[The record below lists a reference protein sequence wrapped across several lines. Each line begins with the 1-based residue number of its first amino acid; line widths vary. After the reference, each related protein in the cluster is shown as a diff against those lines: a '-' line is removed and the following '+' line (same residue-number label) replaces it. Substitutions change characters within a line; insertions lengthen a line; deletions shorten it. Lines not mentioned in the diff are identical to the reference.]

1 VGDQELGEQQANIT
15 VQVQPNARRNEALGF
30 KDGIL
35 YVKIAA
41 PPVKG
46 EANRELVKFLSQLI
60 GVSKDSINIKSGY
73 TGRRKVIIFT
83 GLDRDH
89 IIERIKPSGA

>member
-1 VGDQELGEQQANIT
+1 MSERQAYIT
-15 VQVQPNARRNEALGF
+15 IQVQPNARRNEALGF
-30 KDGIL
+30 RDGIL

-60 GVSKDSINIKSGY
+60 GVSKGSINIKSGH

-83 GLDRDH
+83 GLDGDQ

>member
-1 VGDQELGEQQANIT
+1 MGERQANIT

-30 KDGIL
+30 RSGVL
-35 YVKIAA
+35 YIKIAA

-46 EANRELVKFLSQLI
+46 EANRELINFLSKLI
-60 GVSKDSINIKSGY
+60 GVNKGSISIKSGH

-83 GLDRDH
+83 GLDREY
-89 IIERIKPSGA
+89 ILERIKPSEA